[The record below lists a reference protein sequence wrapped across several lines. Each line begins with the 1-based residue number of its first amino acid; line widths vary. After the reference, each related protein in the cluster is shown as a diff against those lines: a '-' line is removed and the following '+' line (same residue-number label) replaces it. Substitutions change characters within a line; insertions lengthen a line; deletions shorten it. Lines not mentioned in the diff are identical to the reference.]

1 MIKELLM
8 FLLGY
13 AFGIVSMCILAIN
26 KEKGE

>member
-1 MIKELLM
+1 MIKEILI

-13 AFGIVSMCILAIN
+13 IFGIVAMCILAIN